1 MVSASYSLAFS
12 ISRLHKQVIM
22 VFLLIACA
30 KQFFCKGGYFCN
42 GIVFVTYVG
51 QWDNILGY
59 FVRNPL
65 FYQRTVE
72 TASFS
77 KIFPYF
83 S

>member
-1 MVSASYSLAFS
+1 MVSASYSLALS

-22 VFLLIACA
+22 VFLLIACV
-30 KQFFCKGGYFCN
+30 KQFFRKGGYFRD
-42 GIVFVTYVG
+42 GIVFVSYVG
-51 QWDNILGY
+51 QWNNVLGY

-65 FYQRTVE
+65 FHQGTVKA
-72 TASFS
+72 ASFS